1 MILTKSYKL
10 ASHTKIHLTPQL
22 FVKTHDEN
30 QLLGPELTT
39 ENACSRPSNITIS
52 SKTLMRTLA
61 FMCTSSCCVERCI
74 VLLDNIVAIL
84 MALSSTSVNVL
95 AYARQGPCPLHV
107 NMLYHAC
114 RRVFLCVS
122 TCFLLLCP

>member
-1 MILTKSYKL
+1 MAIPHSSWL
-10 ASHTKIHLTPQL
+10 AHAKWRKL
-22 FVKTHDEN
+22 FVKTHDGT

-95 AYARQGPCPLHV
+95 AYARQVGSQSISLMYDCNTMV
-107 NMLYHAC
+107 GVM
-114 RRVFLCVS
+114 VVS
-122 TCFLLLCP
+122 TTPECIILKFL